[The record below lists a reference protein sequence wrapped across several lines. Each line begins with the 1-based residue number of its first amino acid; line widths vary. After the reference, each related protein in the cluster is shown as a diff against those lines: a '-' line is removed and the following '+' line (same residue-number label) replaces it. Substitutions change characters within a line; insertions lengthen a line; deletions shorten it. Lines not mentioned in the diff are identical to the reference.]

1 MRLAEV
7 FLTRLVN
14 LMAVVAC
21 LLLVAVMLATIL
33 KVALRGLFGIGVIG
47 VDQLSGNALVYLT
60 FLGAAWVLRREGHV
74 TMDIV
79 LAGVT
84 SGIRRRLIVLNS
96 LIGAAIC
103 FALAYFGY
111 HAIEVSIARQ
121 VVVVTE
127 LEIPRAI
134 GLAPI
139 PVGAFLLGLE
149 FLRRAIAARR
159 GTLETDPD
167 HPHGA

>member
-1 MRLAEV
+1 MRLAEAV
-7 FLTRLVN
+7 LTRLIN
-14 LMAVVAC
+14 LLAVVAC

-60 FLGAAWVLRREGHV
+60 FLGAAWVLRREEHV
-74 TMDIV
+74 TMDVV
-79 LAGVT
+79 LAGVQDRM
-84 SGIRRRLIVLNS
+84 RRRLTVLNS
-96 LIGAAIC
+96 LIGAAVC
-103 FALAYFGY
+103 FALAYFSY
-111 HAIEVSIARQ
+111 HAIDVSIARQ

-127 LEIPRAI
+127 LEMPRAI

-149 FLRRAIAARR
+149 FLRRALAARG
-159 GTLETDPD
+159 GTLETGSDPL
-167 HPHGA
+167 HGS